1 MARQE
6 QLCASDGHQ
15 LAAYRA
21 VKPGNTKWI
30 VVVQEA
36 FGVNPH
42 IRDVCDR
49 FSELGFNAI
58 APALFDRAER
68 GVEMDYS
75 AASVEKYMKLRAQ
88 IPEADVLKDLLTA
101 ADATGAAKVGIVGY
115 CFGGTAAWWAAT
127 TTDRF
132 AAASCWYGSGIP
144 ADRERTPRC
153 SVQMHFG
160 ATDGHI
166 PLEQVDAV
174 RAAQPKV
181 EIHVYG
187 GAGHGFGC
195 DARPSFH
202 KTSYD
207 LALDRTTAFFS
218 QHLTG

>member
-1 MARQE
+1 MKNLE
-6 QLCASDGHQ
+6 QLIGTDGHQ
-15 LAAYRA
+15 LGAYRS
-21 VKPGNTKWI
+21 VKPDNTKWI
-30 VVVQEA
+30 VVAQEA

-49 FSELGFNAI
+49 FAALGFNAI

-75 AASVEKYMKLRAQ
+75 AASIEKYMKLRAQ
-88 IPEADVLKDLLTA
+88 ISENDVLTDLQAA
-101 ADATGAAKVGIVGY
+101 ADATGATKVGIVGY
-115 CFGGTAAWWAAT
+115 CFGGTATWWAAT

-132 AAASCWYGSGIP
+132 AAASCWYGGGIA
-144 ADRERTPRC
+144 ADKDRMPRC
-153 SVQMHFG
+153 PVQMHFG

-174 RAAQPKV
+174 RSAQPKV
-181 EIHVYG
+181 DIHVYQ

-202 KTSYD
+202 QPSDD
-207 LALDRTTAFFS
+207 LALDRTIAFFN
-218 QHLTG
+218 QHL